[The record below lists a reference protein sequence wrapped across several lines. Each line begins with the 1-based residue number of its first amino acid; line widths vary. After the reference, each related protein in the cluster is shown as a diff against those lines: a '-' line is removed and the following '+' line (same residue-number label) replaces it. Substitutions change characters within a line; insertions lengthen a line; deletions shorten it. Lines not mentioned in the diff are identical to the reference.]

1 MQDCKSNLGDVLKK
15 MVCELCGSN
24 EFTKDDDGLF
34 VCDYCRTKYTP
45 AQAKS
50 MLVEGTV
57 TIDKSQEYDSL
68 FSLANVAW
76 EAGNFVEALSYS
88 NRVLEIKP
96 TSKDAWLLKGKSAA
110 KLSNLTES
118 RYTEMTSA
126 FTQALNNSAP
136 EQKSELSSELS
147 LLMTQAT
154 FGNFESSLK
163 TVHAN
168 PSQVQVLQ
176 EHFDR
181 SQEIFGNLKKA
192 YEMSPDPTPLRK
204 IVIIAKNLNSLV
216 GNLHQG
222 PNSRANAKLAKEFKS
237 QMQKE
242 IDFANTRLKG
252 VQPDYS
258 ISGLSDQLK
267 KLDVDSVIGN
277 VKDRFKKYF

>member
-1 MQDCKSNLGDVLKK
+1 

-57 TIDKSQEYDSL
+57 TIDKTQEYDSL

-110 KLSNLTES
+110 KLSNLNES
-118 RYTEMTSA
+118 RYTEIASA
-126 FTQALNNSAP
+126 FTQAVNNSSP
-136 EQKSELSSELS
+136 EQKSELSNELS
-147 LLMTQAT
+147 LLMTQTT

-163 TVHAN
+163 TVYAN
-168 PSQVQVLQ
+168 PNQVQVLQ

-181 SQEIFGNLKKA
+181 SQEILGALKKA
-192 YEMSPDPTPLRK
+192 YELSPNPTPLRK
-204 IVIIAKNLNSLV
+204 IVDIAKNLNSLV

-222 PNSRANAKLAKEFKS
+222 SNSRSNAKLAKEFKS

-242 IDFANTRLKG
+242 IDYANSRLKG
-252 VQPDYS
+252 TQPDYS
-258 ISGLSDQLK
+258 ISGLTDQLK

-277 VKDRFKKYF
+277 VKDQFRKYF

>member
-1 MQDCKSNLGDVLKK
+1 

-45 AQAKS
+45 AQARS

-57 TIDKSQEYDSL
+57 TLDKSQEYDSL
-68 FSLANVAW
+68 FSLANIAW
-76 EAGNFVEALSYS
+76 EAGNFVDALSYS
-88 NRVLEIKP
+88 NRVLEINP

-110 KLSNLTES
+110 KLSSLNES
-118 RYTEMTSA
+118 RYTEMKSA

-136 EQKSELSSELS
+136 EEKNELSIELSS
-147 LLMTQAT
+147 LMTQTALS
-154 FGNFESSLK
+154 NFDSSLR

-168 PSQVQVLQ
+168 PNQVQVLQ

-181 SQEIFGNLKKA
+181 SQEIIGTLKEA
-192 YEMSPDPTPLRK
+192 YEMSPNPTSLKK
-204 IVIIAKNLNSLV
+204 IVTIAKNLNSLV
-216 GNLHQG
+216 VNVFQG
-222 PNSRANAKLAKEFKS
+222 SNSRANAKLAKEFKA

-252 VQPDYS
+252 IQPDYG
-258 ISGLSDQLK
+258 ISGLTDQLK

-277 VKDRFKKYF
+277 VKGQFRKYF